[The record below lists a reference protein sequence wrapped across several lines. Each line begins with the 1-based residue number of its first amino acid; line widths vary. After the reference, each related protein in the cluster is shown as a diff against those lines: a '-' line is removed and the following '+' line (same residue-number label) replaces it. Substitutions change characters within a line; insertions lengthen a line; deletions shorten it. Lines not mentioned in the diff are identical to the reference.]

1 MAKSIIGHD
10 YIPNGCKAVDLETN
24 KPADLGNERK
34 YTIISNPHLH
44 TSRGFDGTGVFEQDY
59 TVINVMDK
67 ATGRTYRVEF
77 KPALLQDEQ
86 TEAEP
91 AAKDT
96 ANVSPF
102 IKEVHAFAES
112 VKKRF
117 EKNGDLSMSDCSF
130 IVFALCKNGEKL
142 DGVVT
147 SFGDQQITFQNLKT
161 VFSQSEQLRSM
172 AQMAIR
178 AASIDG
184 LKKR

>member
-10 YIPNGCKAVDLETN
+10 YTPNGCKAVDLETN
-24 KPADLGNERK
+24 KPADLGNKRK
-34 YTIISNPHLH
+34 YTIIADPYLH
-44 TSRGFDGTGVFEQDY
+44 KSRGFYGSEVSEGLY

-86 TEAEP
+86 TVEEP
-91 AAKDT
+91 VTKDT
-96 ANVSPF
+96 ANISPF

-117 EKNGDLSMSDCSF
+117 EKDGDLSVSDCSF
-130 IVFALCKNGEKL
+130 IVFALCKNGEKF

-147 SFGDQQITFQNLKT
+147 ACGDQQITFQNLKE
-161 VFSQSEQLRSM
+161 VFSHSEQMRST
-172 AQMAIR
+172 AQVAIL
-178 AASIDG
+178 AASIDR
-184 LKKR
+184 LKKQ

>member
-10 YIPNGCKAVDLETN
+10 YTPNGCKAVDLETN
-24 KPADLGNERK
+24 KPADLGNKRK
-34 YTIISNPHLH
+34 YTIIADPYLH
-44 TSRGFDGTGVFEQDY
+44 KSRGFYGSEVSEGLY

-96 ANVSPF
+96 ANVSSF

-117 EKNGDLSMSDCSF
+117 EKNGDLSVSDCSF

-172 AQMAIR
+172 AQMAIL

>member
-10 YIPNGCKAVDLETN
+10 YIPKGCKAVDLETN

-34 YTIISNPHLH
+34 YTVISNPHLH

-86 TEAEP
+86 TEEEP

-102 IKEVHAFAES
+102 IKEIHAFAES
-112 VKKRF
+112 IKKRF
-117 EKNGDLSMSDCSF
+117 EKGGDLSVSDCSF
-130 IVFALCKNGEKL
+130 LVFALCKNGEKF

-147 SFGDQQITFQNLKT
+147 ACGDQQITIRNLKE
-161 VFSQSEQLRSM
+161 VFSHSEQLRST
-172 AQMAIR
+172 AQVAIL
-178 AASIDG
+178 AASIERW
-184 LKKR
+184 KK

>member
-1 MAKSIIGHD
+1 
-10 YIPNGCKAVDLETN
+10 
-24 KPADLGNERK
+24 
-34 YTIISNPHLH
+34 
-44 TSRGFDGTGVFEQDY
+44 
-59 TVINVMDK
+59 MDK

-86 TEAEP
+86 TEKESAS
-91 AAKDT
+91 KDT

-102 IKEVHAFAES
+102 IKEVHAFAKS
-112 VKKRF
+112 VEKRF
-117 EKNGDLSMSDCSF
+117 EKNGDLSVSDCSF

-161 VFSQSEQLRSM
+161 LFSQSEQLRSI
-172 AQMAIR
+172 AQTAII

>member
-10 YIPNGCKAVDLETN
+10 YIPKDCKAVDLETG
-24 KPADLGNERK
+24 KYADLGNERK
-34 YTIISNPHLH
+34 YTVISNPHLH

-86 TEAEP
+86 TDAEP

-96 ANVSPF
+96 ANISPF

-117 EKNGDLSMSDCSF
+117 EKNGDLSVSDCSF

-147 SFGDQQITFQNLKT
+147 SFGDQQITFQNLKE
-161 VFSQSEQLRSM
+161 VFSHSEQMRSM
-172 AQMAIR
+172 AQVAIL
-178 AASIDG
+178 AASIDR
-184 LKKR
+184 LKKQ

>member
-117 EKNGDLSMSDCSF
+117 EKNEDLSVSDCSF

-142 DGVVT
+142 DGVAT
-147 SFGDQQITFQNLKT
+147 SFGDQQITFQNLKA

-172 AQMAIR
+172 AQMAIL